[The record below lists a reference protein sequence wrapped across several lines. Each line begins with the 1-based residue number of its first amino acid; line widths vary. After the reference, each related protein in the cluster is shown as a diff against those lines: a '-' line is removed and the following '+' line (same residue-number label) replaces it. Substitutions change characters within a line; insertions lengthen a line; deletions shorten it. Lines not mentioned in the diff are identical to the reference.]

1 MYPYMFIYRINK
13 HWEIPEDNLYSK
25 MQAYPISSLKSVDS
39 LYSVSFI
46 KQTFPQLEKGRLFL
60 ANLHQKLDA
69 AGNSSPGSV

>member
-1 MYPYMFIYRINK
+1 
-13 HWEIPEDNLYSK
+13 
-25 MQAYPISSLKSVDS
+25 MQAYPTSSLKSVDS

-60 ANLHQKLDA
+60 ANLHQKLVA